1 MDRRKIVGRIGL
13 QRKVYHICYLL
24 VGPFVRRIY
33 HFEAKPCRL
42 KSRTFLAL
50 GNHTQNLDPALMV
63 IGLRSHMRFVA
74 TDSLTRGVAGFFL
87 NNLFGLIPREKGAK
101 GDAVIRLI
109 EENLKEGISV
119 GMFPEGNRSWDGE
132 TEFISRRTARLAKE
146 SGVSLVTYRFTGGY
160 LLRPRWAATRR
171 KGPMRGEL
179 VNEYTPEQ
187 LAAMTEEEV
196 YAAICR
202 DLYVNAYEEQ
212 ARHGDK
218 YVGKKLAEGLQY
230 AAYLCPSCHRFGS
243 VRTEGNSISCECGM
257 NTVYNSEGRFEGG
270 NIPFSN
276 LMEWNR
282 FQKQWTHDNASVLAK
297 STSEP
302 IFGDGGFNLSVV
314 EGKTVVETSPDA
326 EVSMYGDRIE
336 IMFGGT
342 RIVRKISEITGFG
355 TALSAS
361 MYFNCGTTRYRLVAT
376 RRVSTLKYYAVWRA
390 LSGREYR

>member
-1 MDRRKIVGRIGL
+1 
-13 QRKVYHICYLL
+13 
-24 VGPFVRRIY
+24 
-33 HFEAKPCRL
+33 
-42 KSRTFLAL
+42 
-50 GNHTQNLDPALMV
+50 
-63 IGLRSHMRFVA
+63 
-74 TDSLTRGVAGFFL
+74 
-87 NNLFGLIPREKGAK
+87 
-101 GDAVIRLI
+101 
-109 EENLKEGISV
+109 
-119 GMFPEGNRSWDGE
+119 
-132 TEFISRRTARLAKE
+132 
-146 SGVSLVTYRFTGGY
+146 
-160 LLRPRWAATRR
+160 
-171 KGPMRGEL
+171 MRGEL